1 MRKKTEKPHLLLY
14 LLISLLFCL
23 SGCVAKTDR
32 DDTVSLSEAE
42 MTEEKTQI
50 YLRGKSATCEGNGV
64 SISGGTIII
73 REPGEYELSGN
84 LKNGKIQVRTGKN
97 AGDVTLILNGV
108 YISRPDGPAIEELEG
123 GKLIIVLEEGTKN
136 TVHSGGKTASEP
148 DPDAVGAAILA
159 EDALTMEGGGSLKV
173 EGFLNNG
180 IAGKKELS
188 ILGGTLQIH
197 ASNCGISMAKY
208 VEILDGNIQI
218 TAGNDGLRTHSDKV
232 AGKGDISISG
242 GNLKLQTAG
251 DGIAAEGTLTI
262 SGGRLDISTEGDPEI
277 VSSKGVKAQKDAVIT
292 GGELTVT
299 SRDNAVHSKGDLLVS
314 GGSLKLRS
322 DSGKGMMAG
331 GSLRLEGDA
340 ELDVAAAGNGIE
352 TDTDLIVSGGNLRV
366 ISGGDGL
373 RAGDSGTGKGFF
385 RMEGGTVY
393 VSAANDALDAKIG
406 MSVSGGCLFAAGS
419 SYRLKSFSPDSTQA
433 SLCAELA
440 EAAEGQITVCT
451 PEGTVLDTLGLD
463 VPARTVHY
471 SSPALKRG
479 ESYELHS
486 GSGTASAVAG

>member
-1 MRKKTEKPHLLLY
+1 MRMKTEKHRLLL
-14 LLISLLFCL
+14 LSLLLGFLLLCL
-23 SGCVAKTDR
+23 GGCAARTGPEEPDASAGAGIPEARRVILLQGGSADC
-32 DDTVSLSEAE
+32 EAE
-42 MTEEKTQI
+42 
-50 YLRGKSATCEGNGV
+50 GV
-64 SISGGTIII
+64 SISGSEIVIG
-73 REPGEYELSGN
+73 EPGEYELRGT
-84 LKNGKIQVRTGKN
+84 LDNGRILVHTGQN
-97 AGDVTLILNGV
+97 AGDVTLVLNGAHL
-108 YISRPDGPAIEELEG
+108 RCEDGPAIEEQQA
-123 GKLIIVLEEGTKN
+123 GKLILILQEGTEN
-136 TVHSGGKTASEP
+136 SVHSGGEKAPAP

-159 EDALTMEGGGSLKV
+159 EDALALEGTGSLKV

-188 ILGGTLQIH
+188 ILGGALQIH
-197 ASNCGISMAKY
+197 ASNCGISVAKY
-208 VEILDGNIQI
+208 AEILDGNIQI

-242 GNLKLQTAG
+242 GNLKLQAAG

-299 SRDNAVHSKGDLLVS
+299 
-314 GGSLKLRS
+314 GGSLKLRAEN
-322 DSGKGMMAG
+322 GKGMMAG
-331 GSLRLEGDA
+331 GTLRLEGDA

-366 ISGGDGL
+366 TSGGDGL

-406 MSVSGGCLFAAGS
+406 MSISGGSLFAAGS
-419 SYRLKSFSPDSTQA
+419 SYRLKSFSPDSAQA

>member
-1 MRKKTEKPHLLLY
+1 MRKKTGKPYLLLC
-14 LLISLLFCL
+14 LFISLLFCL
-23 SGCVAKTDR
+23 SGCITKTNR
-32 DDTVSLSEAE
+32 DDAERPSEAE
-42 MTEEKTQI
+42 LTEEKTQI
-50 YLRGKSATCEGNGV
+50 YLRGKSATYEGNGD

-84 LKNGKIQVRTGKN
+84 LKNGKIQVLTGKN
-97 AGDVTLILNGV
+97 NGDVKLILNGV
-108 YISRPDGPAIEELEG
+108 QVSCPDGPAIEELEG
-123 GKLIIVLEEGTKN
+123 GKLIIVLQEGTEN
-136 TVHSGGKTASEP
+136 SVHSGGEKAPAP

-159 EDALTMEGGGSLKV
+159 EDALTLQGTGSLKV

-188 ILGGTLQIH
+188 IFGGALQIH
-197 ASNCGISMAKY
+197 ASNCGVSVAKY

-366 ISGGDGL
+366 TSGGDGL
-373 RAGDSGTGKGFF
+373 RAGDSGTGRGFF
-385 RMEGGTVY
+385 RMEGGMVY

-451 PEGTVLDTLGLD
+451 PEGTVLDTLGLNA
-463 VPARTVHY
+463 PARTVHY
-471 SSPALKRG
+471 SSPALNRG
-479 ESYELHS
+479 ENYELRS